1 MTESSAGSVAAMN
14 TDSSRRRPAQLA
26 TLIVT
31 TLLVV
36 LLQPVAPAQAATT
49 TARDLLDA
57 VPTATEVRTGYS
69 RDLFTHWIDANG
81 NGCNTRAEVLIAE
94 SQTTVARTGTCTITS
109 GRWYSPYDQATWTA
123 PSDVDIDHMVPLAEA
138 WDSGARTWTAS
149 RRTAFANDLG
159 LADSLIA
166 VTDSVNQSKGDQDPA
181 QWVPSNTS
189 YTCAY
194 VTAWIRVKYRWNL
207 SVDQAERTALTSR
220 LNSGGC
226 GDRTIDAPPRA

>member
-14 TDSSRRRPAQLA
+14 PDNSRRRPVQLA

-49 TARDLLDA
+49 TARDLLAA

-69 RDLFTHWIDANG
+69 RDLFTHWIDANS

-181 QWVPSNTS
+181 QWMPSNTS

-194 VTAWIRVKYRWNL
+194 VTAWIRLKYRWNL
-207 SVDQAERTALTSR
+207 SVDQAERTALTSL
-220 LNSGGC
+220 LNSGAC

>member
-1 MTESSAGSVAAMN
+1 MN
-14 TDSSRRRPAQLA
+14 PDSSRRRPVQLA

-49 TARDLLDA
+49 TARDLLNA
-57 VPTATEVRTGYS
+57 VPTATEVRTGYD
-69 RDLFTHWIDANG
+69 RDLFNHWIDANG

-94 SQTTVARTGTCTITS
+94 SQVAVARTGTCTITT

-123 PSDVDIDHMVPLAEA
+123 ASDVDIDHMVPLAEA
-138 WDSGARTWTAS
+138 WDSGARSWTSA
-149 RRTAFANDLG
+149 RRTSFANDLG

-181 QWVPSNTS
+181 QWMPSNAS
-189 YTCAY
+189 YACAY

-207 SVDQAERTALTSR
+207 SVDTSERAALTSR

-226 GDRTIDAPPRA
+226 GDRTIETPPRA

>member
-1 MTESSAGSVAAMN
+1 MITRDSHRRSARLITLLA
-14 TDSSRRRPAQLA
+14 A
-26 TLIVT
+26 TL
-31 TLLVV
+31 LLV
-36 LLQPVAPAQAATT
+36 LLQPVASAQAAAT
-49 TARDLLDA
+49 TARDLLA
-57 VPTATEVRTGYS
+57 SLPTATEVRTGYD
-69 RDLFTHWIDANG
+69 RNLFNHWIDANG

-94 SQTTVARTGTCTITS
+94 SQTAVTRTGTCTITA

-138 WDSGARTWTAS
+138 WDSGARSWTAS

-159 LADSLIA
+159 LAESLIA

-181 QWVPSNTS
+181 QWMPSNGAYACT
-189 YTCAY
+189 Y
-194 VTAWIRVKYRWNL
+194 VTAWIMVKYRWNL

-226 GDRTIDAPPRA
+226 GDRTIDSPPRA

>member
-1 MTESSAGSVAAMN
+1 MN
-14 TDSSRRRPAQLA
+14 RDHSRRRPAQIA
-26 TLIVT
+26 SLIVT
-31 TLLVV
+31 TLVLV
-36 LLQPVAPAQAATT
+36 LLQPLAPAQAATT
-49 TARDLLDA
+49 NARTLLDA
-57 VPTATEVRTGYS
+57 LPTATEVRTGYS

-94 SQTTVARTGTCTITS
+94 SQTTVTRTGTCTITS

-181 QWVPSNTS
+181 QWMPSNTS

-226 GDRTIDAPPRA
+226 GA